1 MRMQTKLSIVTVVGA
16 GALLLCALAVIFT
29 LRAQTV
35 YAQDPP
41 NVSISIG
48 EATLPQGGTSYLIVG
63 FHNMP
68 KDPQNNRAY
77 HPDLWYRL
85 DLERN
90 TDGMW
95 GDANDCVSDQFGNNK
110 GIDTWW
116 RQELDIHVAGAN
128 GLAIGS
134 DCPVGSYKIKLV
146 AKLTSSDSDLDTDTR
161 EFTVIP
167 GPSVEIDL
175 SSTSIMR
182 GGANR
187 CHLEIFSS
195 EQYSR

>member
-95 GDANDCVSDQFGNNK
+95 GDANGDCELGEFDRDINFHQ
-110 GIDTWW
+110 WW
-116 RQELDIHVAGAN
+116 REELT
-128 GLAIGS
+128 IG
-134 DCPVGSYKIKLV
+134 G
-146 AKLTSSDSDLDTDTR
+146 TS
-161 EFTVIP
+161 
-167 GPSVEIDL
+167 
-175 SSTSIMR
+175 
-182 GGANR
+182 
-187 CHLEIFSS
+187 
-195 EQYSR
+195 